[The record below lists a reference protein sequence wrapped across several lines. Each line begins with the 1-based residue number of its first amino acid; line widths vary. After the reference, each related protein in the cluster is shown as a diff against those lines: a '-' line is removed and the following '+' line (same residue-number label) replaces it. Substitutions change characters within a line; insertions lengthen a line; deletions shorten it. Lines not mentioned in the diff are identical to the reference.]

1 MIICF
6 QARAEDKLIRQRGAE
21 EDSETK
27 FHPPKREREKSVPK
41 DNRGENLF
49 SAPICRRKTR
59 VCSSA
64 ISDKK
69 KNFGRVRLKGILV
82 PRRKKKE
89 EEREWLFG
97 GLETASR
104 QKSILLQNFRPNRS
118 NRFGFRVRLKLNRCP
133 LFNYSKVEKIFFT
146 NLP

>member
-6 QARAEDKLIRQRGAE
+6 QARAEDKLIRQSGAE

-49 SAPICRRKTR
+49 SVPIYRRKTR

-82 PRRKKKE
+82 PRRK
-89 EEREWLFG
+89 RRRRAGVALWRTG
-97 GLETASR
+97 DGLPAKINLAS
-104 QKSILLQNFRPNRS
+104 KFSAKP
-118 NRFGFRVRLKLNRCP
+118 
-133 LFNYSKVEKIFFT
+133 
-146 NLP
+146 